1 MSGRILIIDPNAQ
14 RRMLLKSLLLE
25 EFYLVDMM
33 TDMAD
38 PMLMVRARHAD
49 LVFLAYDAENSAAL
63 PTLRQLHAQSR
74 ETGVPVIATSPE
86 QTIAAR
92 LLTAGADDVIIDHPS
107 AEVWHA
113 RVRTLIRQKRT
124 QDELRLREETSRE
137 FGFEPAIP
145 EVPRGGTHT
154 VTLFSTAGPGEGAF
168 DVRLKGCPVM
178 QVTKVNAAAA
188 ALARCTADPQTAL
201 LLRVFSR
208 RSGMHA
214 MQLIARLRSAPR
226 TRFTPV
232 IMVID
237 PAEQGMAIQGLDI
250 GASDF
255 VVQDISMEELTAR
268 LSTHRRRFIMHERLR
283 ADLVSGLE
291 MAMTDPLTR
300 LLNRRYATTH
310 IPRLM
315 TQAVDAKQP
324 FSLMLIDIDNF
335 KLVNDRYGHA
345 AGDTVLVEVAQ
356 RLRSTVRSI
365 DLVARF
371 GGEEF
376 LVALPRA
383 NPAVAAQVAERVRAA
398 VAMEP
403 ITVRSAKG
411 NETDLTVTVSVGI
424 AQADDQQDEAFEAV
438 FSCADLAMY
447 QAKRDG
453 RNRISQGTA
462 AA

>member
-25 EFYLVDMM
+25 EFYLVDMV

-38 PMLMVRARHAD
+38 PMLAVRAKHAD
-49 LVFLAYDAENSAAL
+49 LIFLACDPENSAAL
-63 PTLRQLHAQSR
+63 PTLRQLHTQARQV
-74 ETGVPVIATSPE
+74 GVPIIATGPE
-86 QTIAAR
+86 QACAAR
-92 LLTAGADDVIIDHPS
+92 LLTAGADDAIIGHPP
-107 AEVWHA
+107 AKIWHA
-113 RVRTLIRQKRT
+113 RLRRLIRQKRT
-124 QDELRLREETSRE
+124 QDELRLREETAGE
-137 FGFEPAIP
+137 FGFEPEIP
-145 EVPRGGTHT
+145 EVPKDGTHS
-154 VTLFSTAGPGEGAF
+154 VTLFSATGPKESAF
-168 DVRLKGCPVM
+168 DRRLSACPMV

-188 ALARCTADPQTAL
+188 ALAQCTADPQTTL

-226 TRFTPV
+226 TRFTPA

-237 PAEQGMAIQGLDI
+237 PAEQGVAIQGLDI

-255 VVQDISMEELTAR
+255 VMEDISIEELTAR
-268 LSTHRRRFIMHERLR
+268 LSAHRRRFIMHERLR

-411 NETDLTVTVSVGI
+411 NETELTVTVSVGI
-424 AQADDQQDEAFEAV
+424 AQADAQNDEAFEAV